1 MNIPEVIV
9 DQARLEAIVPEMLD
23 QPTYAVDTEFHRERT
38 YYPRVALVQINWGTG
53 MALIDPLAVSLEP
66 LAAVLDGPGLAVMH
80 ASSQDLEVMTR
91 ACGTLP
97 GRLFD
102 TQIAAGFTGLRSPSL
117 AALHDKLLGIRL
129 PKGDRLTDWLRRP
142 LTETQLEYAA
152 SDVSHLLEIH
162 RLLDETVRRERGWL
176 ISSLVAR
183 LGPAQVDLAQDV
195 AQDAIVKALS
205 TWPYKGVPDNPR
217 AWLRRVA
224 GNAAIDRMRRSA
236 RELGLEDSWDFTA
249 PDEDI
254 ITPSLS
260 DPELDLMVLCCD
272 PQLAPQ
278 DQLVLAL
285 KTVCGFTAA
294 ETGSL
299 LFLKEDTLAQR
310 LARAK
315 RQLRSLSGDL
325 ARYPTRFALKQRLPL
340 MLRIIYLIF
349 AWGYLPRRGK
359 SLIREDLCR
368 EALRLSE
375 GLMAHAP
382 ETAPGHHALHA
393 LLLPVRSHPYG
404 QANPRPSLQ
413 AAIHGSSL

>member
-1 MNIPEVIV
+1 MSN
-9 DQARLEAIVPEMLD
+9 
-23 QPTYAVDTEFHRERT
+23 T
-38 YYPRVALVQINWGTG
+38 
-53 MALIDPLAVSLEP
+53 
-66 LAAVLDGPGLAVMH
+66 
-80 ASSQDLEVMTR
+80 
-91 ACGTLP
+91 
-97 GRLFD
+97 
-102 TQIAAGFTGLRSPSL
+102 
-117 AALHDKLLGIRL
+117 
-129 PKGDRLTDWLRRP
+129 DR
-142 LTETQLEYAA
+142 
-152 SDVSHLLEIH
+152 IH

-183 LGPAQVDLAQDV
+183 LGPGQVDLAQDV

-236 RELGLEDSWDFTA
+236 RELGLEESWDFTA

-285 KTVCGFTAA
+285 KTVCGFTAT
-294 ETGSL
+294 ETGVL
-299 LFLKEDTLAQR
+299 LFLKEDALAQR

-315 RQLRSLSGDL
+315 RRLRDLSGDL

-340 MLRIIYLIF
+340 ILRIIYLIF

-359 SLIREDLCR
+359 ALVREDLCR

-375 GLMAHAP
+375 GLMVHAP
-382 ETAPGHHALHA
+382 DTPPGHHALHA
-393 LLLPVRSHPYG
+393 LLLFQSARLPARFDRSG
-404 QANPRPSLQ
+404 QLITLEHQDRSKWDQEMICDGFEQLEAAQSSSELTRYHFEAGIASIHARASTWRATDWNSIARLYALLSAHASSPAIKVNWAVSLIMLGALDKAERLLDEVASDG
-413 AAIHGSSL
+413 AAERFTGWYLAGHKLAEASGDAARAKTALSEARACMNSDAVDQFLDQQWRLYADAP

>member
-1 MNIPEVIV
+1 M
-9 DQARLEAIVPEMLD
+9 
-23 QPTYAVDTEFHRERT
+23 TDT
-38 YYPRVALVQINWGTG
+38 
-53 MALIDPLAVSLEP
+53 
-66 LAAVLDGPGLAVMH
+66 AA
-80 ASSQDLEVMTR
+80 
-91 ACGTLP
+91 
-97 GRLFD
+97 
-102 TQIAAGFTGLRSPSL
+102 
-117 AALHDKLLGIRL
+117 
-129 PKGDRLTDWLRRP
+129 
-142 LTETQLEYAA
+142 
-152 SDVSHLLEIH
+152 IH

-183 LGPAQVDLAQDV
+183 LGPARVDLAQDV

-236 RELGLEDSWDFTA
+236 RELGLEESWDFTA

-294 ETGSL
+294 ETGAL
-299 LFLKEDTLAQR
+299 LFLKEDALAQR

-315 RQLRSLSGDL
+315 RRLREASGDL
-325 ARYPTRFALKQRLPL
+325 ARYPTRFALKQRVPL
-340 MLRIIYLIF
+340 ILRIIYLIF

-359 SLIREDLCR
+359 SLVREDLCR
-368 EALRLSE
+368 EAIRLSE

-393 LLLPVRSHPYG
+393 LLLFQSARLPARFDEDGHLITLEHQDRTKWDQEMIRDGFEQLNAAQASPDLTRYHFEAGIASVHSRAETWPDTDWSSIVRLYELLSAHADSP
-404 QANPRPSLQ
+404 AIKVNWAVSLIMLGELDAGERLLDEIATNGSVERFTGWHLARQ
-413 AAIHGSSL
+413 KLAIARGDADAARTALSAARAGMNSDAVDAFLEQQWQLDADAP